1 MSTSDDDLW
10 HIFNTF
16 KIDDDATS
24 SAASEIKNS
33 SASNV
38 SSIMRFAGTKSNVAL
53 RAQGVDED
61 VGLCEYCNTKSVV
74 LEEGNFFCKSCC
86 NIINRFIDSNAEWR
100 YYGADDNKGSDP
112 SRCGMPVNDL
122 LPESS
127 LGSLISNRG
136 NESYEMRMIRKYHM
150 WNSMSYKE
158 RSLYNIFDNITQN
171 ASNND
176 ITTSIIQEAKMFY
189 KKISESKI
197 TRGDNRN
204 GLIASSIYMSC
215 KSNKVPRSTKEI
227 AKIFNIKLTTMTKGC
242 KKFKDIVK
250 MNVESTKPEDFIARF
265 ASKLNLNHEARELCA
280 QIIMKADEI
289 GVVSENTP
297 PSIAASA
304 IYLTIVVLNIN
315 ITKKDLASA
324 CGISQV
330 TLTKC
335 YKKMY
340 ENRAQVIPKDVIL
353 KYSVK

>member
-1 MSTSDDDLW
+1 MSEDLW
-10 HIFNTF
+10 NLFSTF
-16 KIDDDATS
+16 KLDDNAS
-24 SAASEIKNS
+24 APSAATEIKQS
-33 SASNV
+33 TVSPNV
-38 SSIMRFAGTKSNVAL
+38 SSIMRFAGTKSSVAL
-53 RAQGVDED
+53 RAKEIDED
-61 VGLCEYCNTKSVV
+61 VGICKFCDAKSVV
-74 LEEGNFFCKSCC
+74 LEEGNYFCKSCC
-86 NIINRFIDSNAEWR
+86 NITNRFIDSHAEWR
-100 YYGADDNKGSDP
+100 YYGADDNKGGDP
-112 SRCGMPVNDL
+112 SRCGMPVNEL

-176 ITTSIIQEAKMFY
+176 ISTSIIEEAKMFY

-250 MNVESTKPEDFIARF
+250 MNVESTKPDDFIARF
-265 ASKLNLNHEARELCA
+265 ASKLNLNHETRTLCLHV
-280 QIIMKADEI
+280 IEKADEL
-289 GVVSENTP
+289 GAVSENTP

-304 IYLTIVVLNIN
+304 IYLAIVVLNLN
-315 ITKKDLASA
+315 ITKKDLATA

-340 ENRAQVIPKDVIL
+340 EKRGQILPKEVIL